1 MSAHSDLIG
10 LILSAYP
17 VCLVIIKVGIGDKHL
32 LYIEHA
38 GIFLHFRDVAVSKL
52 PETDSLFLDIPGN
65 KENFIFS
72 CLKIAF
78 LNALRMDVMFAVL
91 KIKNSIEQ
99 LDLRQSLIIQHHKG
113 NPPIGSSV
121 FYFAHIGSV

>member
-1 MSAHSDLIG
+1 MVQFSLLLCGSAPETSRHYAVSAHSDLIG

-52 PETDSLFLDIPGN
+52 PETDSFHAWTGVP
-65 KENFIFS
+65 S
-72 CLKIAF
+72 
-78 LNALRMDVMFAVL
+78 
-91 KIKNSIEQ
+91 
-99 LDLRQSLIIQHHKG
+99 
-113 NPPIGSSV
+113 
-121 FYFAHIGSV
+121 